1 MKLCLTTTNSK
12 SEYVAIYGYRNSK
25 WKKIK
30 SIRLKDETSLELDNL
45 DYDKIKLRIMPKY
58 ISKIGWILL
67 FAILGVI
74 DLITT
79 CFGSFSL
86 SDKYYVDYEL
96 DKEEELNL
104 KYNANCND
112 ACKYS
117 KTR

>member
-86 SDKYYVDYEL
+86 SDKYYVDY
-96 DKEEELNL
+96 
-104 KYNANCND
+104 
-112 ACKYS
+112 
-117 KTR
+117 